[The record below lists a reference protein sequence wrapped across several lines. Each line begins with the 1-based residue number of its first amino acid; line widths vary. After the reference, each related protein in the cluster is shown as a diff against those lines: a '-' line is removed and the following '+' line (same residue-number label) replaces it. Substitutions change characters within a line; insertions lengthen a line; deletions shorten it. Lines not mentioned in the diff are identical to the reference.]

1 MNTTGKSDYFPFKL
15 YARFQGFIELLS
27 RNVDSLFLEVQFPS
41 AWWGWE
47 HSAKDIFLARSASQI
62 HALNKVVADPE
73 SDSEDDF
80 YGEWCDEDGN
90 FNLHGGDVGCVH
102 DSQSLLLQ
110 SDDLWLDQVAFNN
123 WLKMFTVSVKNT
135 WLGIL
140 LYIYLMK
147 NKRARGHLLH
157 QS

>member
-1 MNTTGKSDYFPFKL
+1 MVQKIF
-15 YARFQGFIELLS
+15 
-27 RNVDSLFLEVQFPS
+27 SLQEVP
-41 AWWGWE
+41 
-47 HSAKDIFLARSASQI
+47 SQI

-73 SDSEDDF
+73 SDSEEDF
-80 YGEWCDEDGN
+80 
-90 FNLHGGDVGCVH
+90 LHGGDVGCVH

-140 LYIYLMK
+140 LYIYIYI
-147 NKRARGHLLH
+147 
-157 QS
+157 

>member
-1 MNTTGKSDYFPFKL
+1 M
-15 YARFQGFIELLS
+15 QGFKVLLS
-27 RNVDSLFLEVQFPS
+27 FCPEMLILCSWRCNFRVHDGDESIVQ
-41 AWWGWE
+41 
-47 HSAKDIFLARSASQI
+47 DIFLARSASQI

-140 LYIYLMK
+140 LYIYIYNEK
-147 NKRARGHLLH
+147 
-157 QS
+157 